1 VSEPLPHL
9 EYVLVEHFG
18 CIERVALTL
27 TRLHALVGPNDSGKS
42 TVLDALRLL
51 GGIADPTGRS
61 LAGADVQRAVR
72 RVGTP
77 RQAESLRLGFLAGRL
92 GWAARLEPGN
102 SPQFGWHRPTPR
114 PDLAAEAQRIDQIL
128 GRTDSAGD
136 AALRSFPRTHLSGS
150 IPTAIWGDD
159 GAASPL
165 PGSRLVRLDPDAMR
179 APAQILTDAEPLAF
193 RDERGAGLAAVIDA
207 IATRDH
213 EAYSAINRQLTDL
226 FPALKGIHLTSPGN
240 GAKALGF
247 RLVAGTVIPAEQAS
261 EGMLYALAFLVLQHL
276 EPVGLLLVE
285 EPENGLHPAR
295 IREMVELLRRLSER
309 QQVVMATHSPLVLNE
324 LEGEEISVVTR
335 PEGRGS
341 RAMRLSDT
349 PRYAERARAYRNG
362 ELWIAYCDGV
372 TEHDLLEGIQRDW
385 EAP

>member
-1 VSEPLPHL
+1 MSEPQPHL

-51 GGIADPTGRS
+51 GGNADPTGRS
-61 LAGADVQRAVR
+61 RADSDFQRAGR
-72 RVGTP
+72 RLGTP
-77 RQAESLRLGFLAGRL
+77 RPADGIRMGFLAGNF
-92 GWAARLEPGN
+92 GWAAHSAPVG
-102 SPQFGWHRPTPR
+102 SVQFGWERATPR
-114 PDLAAEAQRIDQIL
+114 PGLTVEGARIDQL
-128 GRTDSAGD
+128 FGQPEAAATLRHSTQD
-136 AALRSFPRTHLSGS
+136 ALTTG
-150 IPTAIWGDD
+150 IPAVFWGPA

-213 EAYSAINRQLTDL
+213 EAYSAINRQLTEL

-247 RLVAGTVIPAEQAS
+247 RLVSGTVIPAEQAS

-324 LEGEEISVVTR
+324 LAGEEISVVTR
-335 PEGRGS
+335 PAGRGS
-341 RAMRLSDT
+341 RAVRLSDT

-372 TEHDLLEGIQRDW
+372 TEHDLLEGLQRDW